1 MVNLYKIIVL
11 FSYLIYVTFFF
22 VPYLDVYLY
31 DQDIFDVLSWAG
43 FGALL
48 ELNEGIAYLFL
59 LAYTVTL
66 YGLIYFK
73 AWARPMFLGLT
84 LLSIIFR
91 GIQGVEVFTPVD
103 GVLSYITNLADGATI
118 VLMYFTSINSRFSEN
133 A

>member
-1 MVNLYKIIVL
+1 MVSLYKNVVFL
-11 FSYLIYVTFFF
+11 SYLIYVAFFF

-31 DQDIFDVLSWAG
+31 NEEMLDALTWAG

-48 ELNEGIAYLFL
+48 EINEGIGYVFL
-59 LAYTVTL
+59 LAYTVNL

-84 LLSIIFR
+84 LLSIIFT
-91 GIQGVEVFTPVD
+91 GIQGVEVFTPID
-103 GVLSYITNLADGATI
+103 GVLSGITNLADGATI
-118 VLMYFTSINSRFSEN
+118 ILMYFTSINIKFSEN

>member
-1 MVNLYKIIVL
+1 MVNLYKNIVL
-11 FSYLIYVTFFF
+11 FSYLIYVAFFF

-31 DQDIFDVLSWAG
+31 DQKMFDALSWTG
-43 FGALL
+43 LGALL
-48 ELNEGIAYLFL
+48 ELNEGIAYVFL
-59 LAYTVTL
+59 LAYTVAL

-73 AWARPMFLGLT
+73 VWARPTFLGLT
-84 LLSIIFR
+84 FLSIILT

-118 VLMYFTSINSRFSEN
+118 ILMYFTSINSRFSEN